1 MNPSAIPLHRI
12 QAVIFDLDDTLI
24 DWSGESISWDE
35 FTRPKNNAVYDYL
48 VAQGFDLAYSQD
60 AFSARLRTLISEAW
74 AEAKKNWRGVS
85 FIRVLRQLCQEA
97 GVKLSQIEM
106 QELLQIHNWEPFPGV
121 KLFADTLP
129 VLDDLQHKG
138 YHLGLITNSHLPMW
152 MRDIELEY
160 YGLLSYFPARITSGD
175 TGYMKPHPAI
185 FWRMLGMLGLEPD
198 QAIYVGDR
206 PANDV
211 AGANEVGM
219 VSVWLDLPHLKRE
232 LEGIQPNFTI
242 TRLRELPTILAQV
255 NENQGYLV

>member
-1 MNPSAIPLHRI
+1 MNASINPSRRI

-48 VAQGFDLAYSQD
+48 VAQGFDLTYSQD
-60 AFSARLRTLISEAW
+60 DFSARLRTLISETW
-74 AEAKKNWRGVS
+74 AEAKTSWRGVS

-97 GVKLSQIEM
+97 GANLSQIDI
-106 QELLQIHNWEPFPGV
+106 QVLLQIHNWEPFPGV

-129 VLDDLQHKG
+129 ILDDLQHQG
-138 YHLGLITNSHLPMW
+138 YYLGLITNSHLPMW

-185 FWRMLGMLGLEPD
+185 FWRMLGMLGLEPH

-242 TRLRELPTILAQV
+242 TQLRELPAVLAQV
-255 NENQGYLV
+255 NEDQGYLV